1 MKMILGMVL
10 VMVLAGCSVVAD
22 RPAGQSR
29 IGAFLERDL
38 TRAAEIAVAGKD
50 EPAAKCFAY
59 LAGVV
64 KEAGVADA
72 DAVGIFSALEKARLL
87 RRGTSTEAQD
97 KFRIECGPLAADL
110 MILFAKQGATRGLGG
125 GLF

>member
-1 MKMILGMVL
+1 MKTILGIAMMLVL
-10 VMVLAGCSVVAD
+10 VGCSATQ
-22 RPAGQSR
+22 PSGLSR
-29 IGAFLERDL
+29 VGGFLERDL

-50 EPAAKCFAY
+50 EIASRCFTY

-64 KEAGVADA
+64 KDVGVADA
-72 DAVGIFSALEKARLL
+72 DAIGIFSALEKARLL

-97 KFRIECGPLAADL
+97 KFRVECGPLAADL